1 MNRQHPENLLHHLDT
16 EQLSA
21 YLDRE
26 VEAAE
31 ERALESHLAGCAACR
46 SRLESL
52 RGVAARVGRLNQLAP
67 PVPPPWLGAQ
77 VRHHWKLRQQ
87 QGPWLMRV
95 ARGVGRDLRGWVLG
109 APRMAAAALLVP
121 IAFSLLAYTPPPL
134 PEPPNL
140 PLMVDVSEGLT
151 AVQLTTSRAAG
162 KTFVLSKRGDVW
174 MEEGLPAGS
183 PYQRVA
189 AGSPAGRALLTRY
202 RDLGYLLADGS
213 RVVLRYQRSTLELW
227 AGS

>member
-1 MNRQHPENLLHHLDT
+1 MNQEHHLHHLHHLRHLDS

-26 VEAAE
+26 VEAVEA
-31 ERALESHLAGCAACR
+31 RALESHLAHCAACR

-52 RGVAARVGRLNQLAP
+52 RGVVHRLGRLDP
-67 PVPPPWLGAQ
+67 PAPPPWLGAQ

-87 QGPWLMRV
+87 AGPWYSRSWSYL
-95 ARGVGRDLRGWVLG
+95 GRWVMS
-109 APRMAAAALLVP
+109 APRMAAAALLIP
-121 IAFSLLAYTPPPL
+121 AAFSLLAYTPPPL

-140 PLMVDVSEGLT
+140 PWMVDVSEGLT
-151 AVQLTTSRAAG
+151 GVQRTTSRAAG
-162 KTFVLSKRGDVW
+162 KTFVLSERNDVW

-183 PYQRVA
+183 SYERVA

-213 RVVLRYQRSTLELW
+213 RVMLRYRRETVELW

>member
-1 MNRQHPENLLHHLDT
+1 MNRQHPEKSLHHLDT

-52 RGVAARVGRLNQLAP
+52 RGVAVRVGRLNQIAP
-67 PVPPPWLGAQ
+67 PVPPPWLAPQ
-77 VRHHWKLRQQ
+77 VRHHWRLRQQ
-87 QGPWLMRV
+87 EGPWLMRT
-95 ARGVGRDLRGWVLG
+95 ARRLWQGFGGWVLG
-109 APRMAAAALLVP
+109 APRLAAAALLVP
-121 IAFSLLAYTPPPL
+121 ITFGLLAYTPPPL

-140 PLMVDVSEGLT
+140 PWMVDVSEGL
-151 AVQLTTSRAAG
+151 ANVQRTTSRAAG
-162 KTFVLSKRGDVW
+162 KTFVLSERDDVW
-174 MEEGLPAGS
+174 REEGLPAGS

-213 RVVLRYQRSTLELW
+213 RVMFRYRRATVELW